1 MESPAAVDNVPSQ
14 DRSDATIRNFL
25 VVVLAFT
32 SGYIDAVSYLGLGSI
47 FTSNMTGNTVLL
59 GLALGQRKGL
69 AALRS
74 VIALVGYI
82 GGVAAGSTIVDRDAK
97 RVIWPFTVTVAIA
110 TEFLVLL
117 AFTAGGFFA
126 GSTPGDFTLYSLIAL
141 AAIAMGIQSTAVR
154 VLGVSGVATTYITGT
169 WTSLVCGLTG
179 RLRSAAS
186 GRELKKNLPSGG
198 TGIQAAVVLV
208 YILAA
213 VAGGLLETT
222 FFLDAA
228 LVPAVSVGLV
238 VLVALV
244 RFRRN
249 L

>member
-1 MESPAAVDNVPSQ
+1 M
-14 DRSDATIRNFL
+14 
-25 VVVLAFT
+25 LAFT

-82 GGVAAGSTIVDRDAK
+82 GGAAAGSTIVDRDAK
-97 RVIWPFTVTVAIA
+97 RVMWPFTVTMALA

-117 AFTAGGFFA
+117 AFTIGGFVA
-126 GSTPGDFTLYSLIAL
+126 GSIPGDFTLYSLTAL

-169 WTSLVCGLTG
+169 WTSLVSGLTT

-186 GRELKKNLPSGG
+186 GREFKKGSLPFAG
-198 TGIQAAVVLV
+198 TGIQAAVVSV

-213 VAGGLLETT
+213 VAGGLAETT
-222 FFLDAA
+222 LFLNAA
-228 LVPAVSVGLV
+228 LVPAVIVGVV

-249 L
+249 P